1 MLHCIVILHAVES
14 NIHNTV
20 THIFTLFHMWNPYWG
35 YSIYFG
41 FFCPD
46 DGTDSLARNVGKKLL
61 LFLISNCRRVLNHVC
76 IPLGISPASDCCMST
91 FRKYEAY
98 FILHVQ
104 PVKMEVWSILHTSIF
119 VGWMWR
125 WKYEV
130 YFILHIQP
138 MKVEVWSMK
147 HTSYFTSSLWR
158 WKYEVWS
165 ILHTTHPAYEDGS
178 MKYEAYFILHT
189 WRPAYEDGSM
199 KYTSYYTSSLWRW

>member
-1 MLHCIVILHAVES
+1 MQTIWRRQEHNMLSLLHAACLKLLFLLFTFSMLHCIVILHAVES

-104 PVKMEVWSILHTSIF
+104 PMKMEVWSILHTS
-119 VGWMWR
+119 
-125 WKYEV
+125 
-130 YFILHIQP
+130 
-138 MKVEVWSMK
+138 
-147 HTSYFTSSLWR
+147 
-158 WKYEVWS
+158 
-165 ILHTTHPAYEDGS
+165 
-178 MKYEAYFILHT
+178 
-189 WRPAYEDGSM
+189 RPAYEDGSM
-199 KYTSYYTSSLWRW
+199 KYTSYFHLHRLDV